1 MKILEF
7 ISEVSTPTGSIFI
20 RFKEKVGEVSA
31 NPQRGEK
38 SEATY
43 LTAYAGFA
51 NAPED
56 LKQADAL
63 RNFNAINS
71 AQDIVSMIK
80 AIFTDKVFLSAKS
93 VTIYD
98 DFTKPMQGDSS
109 PIYKRHPFLLKFMKW
124 VEREGGDQIKIAD
137 KVSQEG
143 PPKMKRPR
151 KENPNKG
158 RKIRDIEQGETKK
171 TVTFTVSTR
180 FYKEIQNNL
189 PNIMKYRGPNHTF
202 VMPSEMFM
210 AFKSQAESKF
220 PFADIKVLK
229 HIATGEDL
237 TTPVMASASGPNWDQ
252 NGGRHS
258 LSEEGEKP
266 KVVHCSQ
273 CGKGFNAAGLKA
285 PHHTGFSHCKDHK
298 GMKAV
303 VSENL
308 NEGSDKSAYD
318 CGIVDGYYGRSA
330 NPHKYVMGKRVI
342 LTDPKEINQYMTGYK
357 DDSTGSKVYEGFSDM
372 STPTMRAKTASRFS
386 HDPDKAATM
395 YKANKDGYIAN
406 RATTSDDSN
415 ILLQLKSNLDTAT
428 AKPLIFQDGSKL
440 GIRPSIARKA
450 LAKLENMRPVDKHRL
465 INNLMK
471 SKDAFVNFVRENE
484 SVVDE
489 GEVDEAK
496 PTAGYC
502 KSTKPSNMSASWR
515 ASCIARGAVPRTA
528 DKSVLFKRG
537 AHKGERKKIKG
548 LRLKTSDIG
557 GRDG

>member
-7 ISEVSTPTGSIFI
+7 ISEVSTPTGAIFI

-31 NPQRGEK
+31 NPQRGER

-56 LKQADAL
+56 LQQGNAL
-63 RNFNAINS
+63 RNFNSINS
-71 AQDIVSMIK
+71 AEDIVSMIK
-80 AIFTDKVFLSAKS
+80 AIFTDKVFLSVKS
-93 VTIYD
+93 LTIYD
-98 DFTKPMQGDSS
+98 DFTKPLQGDSS

-137 KVSQEG
+137 KVGKEG
-143 PPKMKRPR
+143 PPKIKRPR

-171 TVTFTVSTR
+171 TTTFTVSPR
-180 FYKEIQNNL
+180 FYREIQNNL
-189 PNIMKYRGPNHTF
+189 PNIMKYRGPNQTF
-202 VMPSEMFM
+202 VMPTEVFM
-210 AFKSQAESKF
+210 AFKSQAEAKF
-220 PFADIKVLK
+220 PFADIKVHK
-229 HIATGEDL
+229 HVATGESFNE
-237 TTPVMASASGPNWDQ
+237 T
-252 NGGRHS
+252 
-258 LSEEGEKP
+258 EEKP

-273 CGKGFNAAGLKA
+273 CGKGFSAGGLKS
-285 PHHTGFSHCKDHK
+285 PHQTGFSHCKDHK
-298 GMKAV
+298 GMKVV

-308 NEGSDKSAYD
+308 NEGQDKGPHD
-318 CGIVDGYYGRSA
+318 CGIVDGYYGRSP
-330 NPHKYVMGKRVI
+330 NPHKYVMGQRVK
-342 LTDPKEINQYMTGYK
+342 LTDPKEIAAYMAGFK
-357 DDSTGSKVYEGFSDM
+357 DDSAGSKVYEGFSDM
-372 STPTMRAKTASRFS
+372 STPTMRAKIASKFS

-395 YKANKDGYIAN
+395 YKPNKDGYIAN
-406 RATTSDDSN
+406 RATTTDDSN

-428 AKPLIFQDGSKL
+428 AKPLRFQDGSKL

-450 LAKLENMRPVDKHRL
+450 LDKLENMRPVDKHGL
-465 INNLMK
+465 IKNLMK
-471 SKDAFVNFVRENE
+471 SKGAFVDFVRENE

-515 ASCIARGAVPRTA
+515 ASCIARGAVPRSA
-528 DKSVLFKRG
+528 NKSVLFKRG
-537 AHKGERKKIKG
+537 AHKGERKSIKG
-548 LRLKTSDIG
+548 MHLKTNVIG